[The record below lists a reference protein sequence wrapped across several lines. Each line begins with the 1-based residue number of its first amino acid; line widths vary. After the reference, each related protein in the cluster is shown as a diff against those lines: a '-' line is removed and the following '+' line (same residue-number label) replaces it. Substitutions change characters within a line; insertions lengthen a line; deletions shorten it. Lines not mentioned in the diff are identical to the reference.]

1 MFEVLGTPVRVRIL
15 KERERYLQDREEKL
29 AKLRQ
34 SMDLGTYGGEVV
46 RYLIAQIHSELGWI
60 RRLHR
65 LGAAPASGHREIE
78 GKRTS

>member
-1 MFEVLGTPVRVRIL
+1 MFEELEAPVRARIL

-29 AKLRQ
+29 VGLRK

-46 RYLIAQIHSELGWI
+46 RYLIEQIHSELRWI

-65 LGAAPASGHREIE
+65 LGAASEGSHREIE
-78 GKRTS
+78 GRKV